1 MQEIIDRILGGNFDY
16 ENGSLEFSCAKIEIS
31 LSQGTIYEGSFHILS
46 ASEGYVKGSVI
57 SDHLRMECMTDQF
70 TGSDAEIFYCFHGE
84 DLEEGDVIKGS
95 FSVVSN
101 RGEYNLPFVVTVE
114 HGMLNS
120 SIGAIRNLFHFA
132 NLAKNN
138 WKEAV
143 RLFYDP
149 EFLRLFQGNDAHF
162 YDSYRILSTYEG
174 NEQNVEEF
182 LICINKKQQ
191 LEFLTEEK
199 ELVKKLPRSA
209 DNYGVT
215 ENNLTIVRNGWGY
228 TNLQIECEG
237 EFVFTEKENIT
248 DDDFLETVAACR
260 STSTAA
266 CADLAKISVKSTYI
280 MLILHWRSRS
290 WYSWET
296 V

>member
-114 HGMLNS
+114 HG
-120 SIGAIRNLFHFA
+120 
-132 NLAKNN
+132 
-138 WKEAV
+138 
-143 RLFYDP
+143 
-149 EFLRLFQGNDAHF
+149 
-162 YDSYRILSTYEG
+162 LS
-174 NEQNVEEF
+174 
-182 LICINKKQQ
+182 LIHI
-191 LEFLTEEK
+191 
-199 ELVKKLPRSA
+199 
-209 DNYGVT
+209 
-215 ENNLTIVRNGWGY
+215 
-228 TNLQIECEG
+228 
-237 EFVFTEKENIT
+237 
-248 DDDFLETVAACR
+248 
-260 STSTAA
+260 
-266 CADLAKISVKSTYI
+266 
-280 MLILHWRSRS
+280 
-290 WYSWET
+290 
-296 V
+296 

>member
-215 ENNLTIVRNGWGY
+215 ENNLTIVRNGWG
-228 TNLQIECEG
+228 
-237 EFVFTEKENIT
+237 
-248 DDDFLETVAACR
+248 
-260 STSTAA
+260 
-266 CADLAKISVKSTYI
+266 
-280 MLILHWRSRS
+280 
-290 WYSWET
+290 
-296 V
+296 

>member
-1 MQEIIDRILGGNFDY
+1 
-16 ENGSLEFSCAKIEIS
+16 
-31 LSQGTIYEGSFHILS
+31 
-46 ASEGYVKGSVI
+46 
-57 SDHLRMECMTDQF
+57 MTDQF

-149 EFLRLFQGNDAHF
+149 EFCGCSRGTMPI
-162 YDSYRILSTYEG
+162 SMT
-174 NEQNVEEF
+174 
-182 LICINKKQQ
+182 
-191 LEFLTEEK
+191 
-199 ELVKKLPRSA
+199 
-209 DNYGVT
+209 VT
-215 ENNLTIVRNGWGY
+215 GSCPLMRA
-228 TNLQIECEG
+228 TNRMW
-237 EFVFTEKENIT
+237 KN
-248 DDDFLETVAACR
+248 
-260 STSTAA
+260 S
-266 CADLAKISVKSTYI
+266 
-280 MLILHWRSRS
+280 
-290 WYSWET
+290 
-296 V
+296 